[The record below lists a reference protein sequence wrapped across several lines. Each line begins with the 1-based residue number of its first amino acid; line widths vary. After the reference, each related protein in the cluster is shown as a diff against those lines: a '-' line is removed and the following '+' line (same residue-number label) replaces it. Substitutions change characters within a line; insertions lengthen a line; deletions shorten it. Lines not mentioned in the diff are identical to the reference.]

1 MVYQCLSQKWRK
13 VMSRIRTAL
22 IRKEAVN
29 GEQKD
34 SGGPDTM
41 FVVDL
46 LENGQVVESRRLPGK
61 SRSYAVDVVEN
72 WENGIIQLLTE

>member
-1 MVYQCLSQKWRK
+1 
-13 VMSRIRTAL
+13 MSRIRTAL

-29 GEQKD
+29 GEQRD

-46 LENGQVVESRRLPGK
+46 LENGQVVETRRLPGK
-61 SRSYAVDVVEN
+61 SITYAVDVVEN

>member
-1 MVYQCLSQKWRK
+1 
-13 VMSRIRTAL
+13 MSRIRTAL

-29 GEQKD
+29 GEQRD

-46 LENGQVVESRRLPGK
+46 LEMDKLLRQEGSQVKQILCNRCC
-61 SRSYAVDVVEN
+61 
-72 WENGIIQLLTE
+72 